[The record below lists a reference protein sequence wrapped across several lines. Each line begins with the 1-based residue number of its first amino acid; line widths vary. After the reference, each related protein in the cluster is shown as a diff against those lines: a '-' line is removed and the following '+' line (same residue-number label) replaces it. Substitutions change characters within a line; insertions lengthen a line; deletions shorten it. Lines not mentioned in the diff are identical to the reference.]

1 MGDNDTLSAIV
12 AANVRAD
19 LLVLLSDIDGLFTA
33 DPRKDSNAKLIT
45 EVKELT
51 PEILAL
57 AGGKGSNLGTGGME
71 TKLRAAEIATEAG
84 LTMVIANGA
93 DPKVLYDIVEGK
105 QVGTRF
111 LPKQQ

>member
-1 MGDNDTLSAIV
+1 
-12 AANVRAD
+12 
-19 LLVLLSDIDGLFTA
+19 
-33 DPRKDSNAKLIT
+33 
-45 EVKELT
+45 
-51 PEILAL
+51 
-57 AGGKGSNLGTGGME
+57 TGGME
-71 TKLRAAEIATEAG
+71 TKLRAAEIATGAG

>member
-1 MGDNDTLSAIV
+1 MGWLHVETIQIDLALLRLSA
-12 AANVRAD
+12 
-19 LLVLLSDIDGLFTA
+19 DGA
-33 DPRKDSNAKLIT
+33 
-45 EVKELT
+45 VLT

-71 TKLRAAEIATEAG
+71 TKLRAAEIATGAG